1 MENEYERILRRSLLC
16 HIIKIDFFHIFCTCN
31 FFFFALKE
39 PHIYLFFHFLLYT
52 EYERTLCCVTGQLKV
67 LSRPIK
73 KKNVSISI
81 PFFFFE
87 LVVPAVC
94 FII

>member
-1 MENEYERILRRSLLC
+1 MQI
-16 HIIKIDFFHIFCTCN
+16 
-31 FFFFALKE
+31 FFFAIKE

-73 KKNVSISI
+73 KKVSISI